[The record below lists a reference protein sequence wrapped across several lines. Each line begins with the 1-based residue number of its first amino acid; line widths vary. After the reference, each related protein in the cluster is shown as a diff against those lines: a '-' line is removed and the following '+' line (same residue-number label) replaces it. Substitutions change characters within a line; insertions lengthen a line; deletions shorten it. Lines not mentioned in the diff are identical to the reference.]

1 MKHVYLLLFAL
12 LLFVPAACGGTTT
25 TPDAPAEVDPAELPQ
40 VVDVETVASIK
51 DDPEVVL
58 IDVRE
63 PEEYAAGHISEV
75 TLMPMGEVPQR
86 LDEIPT
92 DKTVIAY
99 CRSGNRSGQVMQF
112 LQQQGYDNVHNMEGG
127 IIAWE
132 QAGLPIE

>member
-1 MKHVYLLLFAL
+1 
-12 LLFVPAACGGTTT
+12 
-25 TPDAPAEVDPAELPQ
+25 
-40 VVDVETVASIK
+40 VDVETVASIK

-63 PEEYAAGHISEV
+63 PEEYAAGHIPDV

-86 LDEIPT
+86 LNDIPT

-112 LQQQGYDNVHNMEGG
+112 LQQQGYENVHNMEGG

-132 QAGLPIE
+132 QAGLPVK